1 MVVAAETVE
10 MDSGALARVEALFLE
25 QIHQGLHPGA
35 ALAVYRHG
43 QPVLDL
49 YGGVADTRSGK
60 PSSRDTMFVLFSS
73 TKPLAAACL
82 YILWERGKLGWDD
95 PVAKHWPGFAQ
106 NGKAEVTVRQVL
118 THQSGFPETP
128 EELTWDRWRDWSAVV
143 RAMER
148 ATPSVTPGSAIA
160 YHSINFGW
168 VIAELV
174 ERVDGRPF
182 SLFLQKELT
191 GPLGMEDTY
200 VGLPPSLEERVS
212 TLHLMEPDSDPRGFV
227 PTFNRSEVHQ
237 AVVPAACGIGTA
249 RYLARFYAMMACG
262 GSLDGVQVL
271 KPETV
276 SEVTRL
282 QVEGTDLTTQLHTR
296 RSLGFALGDVRMGSS
311 RTVDI
316 HTFGHGGAGTSV
328 GWADADSGLAVA
340 IITNGFRANHSN
352 NPRLAALSQAVRD
365 ACR

>member
-148 ATPSVTPGSAIA
+148 ATPSVTP
-160 YHSINFGW
+160 
-168 VIAELV
+168 
-174 ERVDGRPF
+174 
-182 SLFLQKELT
+182 
-191 GPLGMEDTY
+191 
-200 VGLPPSLEERVS
+200 
-212 TLHLMEPDSDPRGFV
+212 
-227 PTFNRSEVHQ
+227 
-237 AVVPAACGIGTA
+237 
-249 RYLARFYAMMACG
+249 
-262 GSLDGVQVL
+262 
-271 KPETV
+271 
-276 SEVTRL
+276 
-282 QVEGTDLTTQLHTR
+282 
-296 RSLGFALGDVRMGSS
+296 S

-352 NPRLAALSQAVRD
+352 NRRLAALSQAVRD